1 MYGFQ
6 FKQNFI
12 QKIIAQKNFTRVKK
26 SEGFAD
32 TAIDRDMEVLS

>member
-1 MYGFQ
+1 MVFNLS
-6 FKQNFI
+6 KIFI